1 MNNKT
6 EQYEMRN
13 HDMGRTEE
21 IGDMEVEREWDKGAW
36 GQFWQQELRG
46 PFHYDSSSFF
56 MPSGIDRNL

>member
-1 MNNKT
+1 
-6 EQYEMRN
+6 MRN